1 MRIISGKF
9 RGLKLQP
16 PVDFTIRPTS
26 DRLKE
31 SLFSILE
38 SNKYNIKI
46 ENSNVID
53 ICSGTGALGIEA
65 LSRGAKLIYFIDK
78 DPKAI
83 NVLQKNISKLKI
95 DYKDKTYIKII
106 RDDANKALQNIKNN
120 FDIVLIDPPY
130 NSNVIEECIVK
141 LKQYNLINFNSY
153 IFAESSKN
161 ENINFDGF
169 DLLDTKNYGK
179 SKLTILQLLNSNS
192 VK

>member
-9 RGLKLQP
+9 RGLKLHP
-16 PVDFTIRPTS
+16 PVDLSIRPTS

-31 SLFSILE
+31 SLFSIIE

-46 ENSNVID
+46 KNSKVID

-65 LSRGAKLIYFIDK
+65 LSRGAKSVYFIDK

-95 DYKDKTYIKII
+95 DNKDKTYIKII
-106 RDDANKALQNIKNN
+106 KEDAHKALQDIKIV
-120 FDIVLIDPPY
+120 FDVVLIDPPY
-130 NSNVIEECIVK
+130 NSKIIEECLVI
-141 LKQYNLINFNSY
+141 LKENNLIDLNSY
-153 IFAESSKN
+153 IFAESGKN
-161 ENINFDGF
+161 ENINFYDF
-169 DLLDTKNYGK
+169 DLLDTKIYGK
-179 SKLTILQLLNSNS
+179 SKLTILKLFNSSS

>member
-16 PVDFTIRPTS
+16 PVDFSIRPTS

-46 ENSNVID
+46 KASNVID

-65 LSRGAKLIYFIDK
+65 LSRGAKSVYFIDK

-95 DYKDKTYIKII
+95 DNKDDTYIKVIKN
-106 RDDANKALQNIKNN
+106 DVLKALQDINII
-120 FDIVLIDPPY
+120 FDLVLIDPPY
-130 NSNVIEECIVK
+130 NSNIIEECLVK
-141 LKQYNLINFNSY
+141 LKEYNLIDLNGY

-161 ENINFDGF
+161 EDINFDGF
-169 DLLDTKNYGK
+169 DLLDTKIYGK
-179 SKLTILQLLNSNS
+179 SKLTILRLYNSSS
-192 VK
+192 VE

>member
-16 PVDFTIRPTS
+16 PVDFSIRPTS

-65 LSRGAKLIYFIDK
+65 LSRGAKSIYFIDK

-95 DYKDKTYIKII
+95 DNKDKTFIKII
-106 RDDANKALQNIKNN
+106 KEDALKALQDIKIV
-120 FDIVLIDPPY
+120 FDVVLIDPPY
-130 NSNVIEECIVK
+130 NSKIIEECLVI
-141 LKQYNLINFNSY
+141 LKENNLIDLNSY
-153 IFAESSKN
+153 IFAESGKN
-161 ENINFDGF
+161 ENINFYDF
-169 DLLDTKNYGK
+169 DLLDTKIYGK
-179 SKLTILQLLNSNS
+179 SKLTILQLLNSSS

>member
-16 PVDFTIRPTS
+16 PVDFSIRPTS

-65 LSRGAKLIYFIDK
+65 LSRGAGLIYFIDK
-78 DPKAI
+78 DANAI
-83 NVLQKNISKLKI
+83 NILQKNISKLKI
-95 DYKDKTYIKII
+95 DYKDGTCIKII
-106 RDDANKALQNIKNN
+106 KDYAIKALQNIKNN

-130 NSNVIEECIVK
+130 NSNVIEECLVE
-141 LKQYNLINFNSY
+141 LKQYNLIDFNSY

-161 ENINFDGF
+161 ENFNFDGF
-169 DLLDTKNYGK
+169 DLLDTKIYGK
-179 SKLTILQLLNSNS
+179 SKLTILKLFNSSS
-192 VK
+192 VE

>member
-16 PVDFTIRPTS
+16 PVDFSIRPTS

-38 SNKYNIKI
+38 SNKYNIRI
-46 ENSNVID
+46 PNSNVMD

-65 LSRGAKLIYFIDK
+65 LSRGAKSIYFIDK

-95 DYKDKTYIKII
+95 DNKDKNYIKII
-106 RDDANKALQNIKNN
+106 KEDALKALQDIKIV
-120 FDIVLIDPPY
+120 FDVVLIDPPY
-130 NSNVIEECIVK
+130 NSKIIEKCLIK
-141 LKQYNLINFNSY
+141 LKENYLIDLNSY
-153 IFAESSKN
+153 IFVESGKN
-161 ENINFDGF
+161 ENINFDDF
-169 DLLDTKNYGK
+169 HLLDTKIYGK
-179 SKLTILQLLNSNS
+179 SKLTILKLFNSSS

>member
-16 PVDFTIRPTS
+16 PVDYSIRPTS

-38 SNKYNIKI
+38 SNKYNIRI
-46 ENSNVID
+46 PNSNVID

-95 DYKDKTYIKII
+95 DYKDETYIKII

-120 FDIVLIDPPY
+120 FDIVIIDPPY
-130 NSNVIEECIVK
+130 NSNVIEECLVK

-169 DLLDTKNYGK
+169 DLLDTKIYGK
-179 SKLTILQLLNSNS
+179 SKLTILQLLNSSS

>member
-16 PVDFTIRPTS
+16 PVDFSIRPTS

-78 DPKAI
+78 DTKAI

-95 DYKDKTYIKII
+95 DYKDETYIKII
-106 RDDANKALQNIKNN
+106 RDDAKKALQNIKNN

-130 NSNVIEECIVK
+130 NSNVIEKCLVK

-153 IFAESSKN
+153 IFTESSKN

-169 DLLDTKNYGK
+169 DLLDTKIYGK
-179 SKLTILQLLNSNS
+179 SKLTILQLLNSS
-192 VK
+192 SLK

>member
-53 ICSGTGALGIEA
+53 ICSGTGSLGIEA

-95 DYKDKTYIKII
+95 DYKNETYIKII
-106 RDDANKALQNIKNN
+106 RDDANKALQNIKKN

-130 NSNVIEECIVK
+130 NSNVIEECLVK

-169 DLLDTKNYGK
+169 DLLDTKIYGK
-179 SKLTILQLLNSNS
+179 SKLTILQLLNSSS

>member
-16 PVDFTIRPTS
+16 PVDFSIRPTS
-26 DRLKE
+26 DRLKG

-46 ENSNVID
+46 EDSNVID

-83 NVLQKNISKLKI
+83 NIIKKNISKLKT
-95 DYKDKTYIKII
+95 DYKDETHIKII
-106 RDDANKALQNIKNN
+106 RDDAKIALQNIKNK

-130 NSNVIEECIVK
+130 NSNVIEESLVK
-141 LKQYNLINFNSY
+141 LKQNNLIDYNSY
-153 IFAESSKN
+153 IFAESSKK
-161 ENINFDGF
+161 ENFNFNGF
-169 DLLDTKNYGK
+169 ELLDTKIYGK
-179 SKLTILQLLNSNS
+179 SKLSIFKLFNSGS

>member
-16 PVDFTIRPTS
+16 PVNFGIRPTS

-65 LSRGAKLIYFIDK
+65 LSRGAKLICFVDK

-95 DYKDKTYIKII
+95 DCKDEPYIKIF
-106 RDDANKALQNIKNN
+106 RNDANLALQIIKYN

-130 NSNVIEECIVK
+130 NSNVIEECLVK
-141 LKQYNLINFNSY
+141 LRQYSLIDFNSY
-153 IFAESSKN
+153 IFAESSKK
-161 ENINFDGF
+161 ENFNFDGF
-169 DLLDTKNYGK
+169 ELLDTKIYGK
-179 SKLTILQLLNSNS
+179 SKLTVLKLFNSGS

>member
-16 PVDFTIRPTS
+16 PVDFSIRPTS

-38 SNKYNIKI
+38 SNKYNIRI
-46 ENSNVID
+46 PNSNVID

-65 LSRGAKLIYFIDK
+65 LSRGAKFIYFIDK

-83 NVLQKNISKLKI
+83 DVLQKNISKLKI
-95 DYKDKTYIKII
+95 DYKDETYIKII
-106 RDDANKALQNIKNN
+106 RDKANKALQNIKNN

-130 NSNVIEECIVK
+130 NSNVIEECLVK
-141 LKQYNLINFNSY
+141 LKQYNLINCNSY

-169 DLLDTKNYGK
+169 DLLDTKIYGK
-179 SKLTILQLLNSNS
+179 SKLTILQLLNSSS

>member
-16 PVDFTIRPTS
+16 PVDFSIRPTS
-26 DRLKE
+26 DRLKG

-46 ENSNVID
+46 KASNVID

-65 LSRGAKLIYFIDK
+65 LSRGAKSVYFIDK

-95 DYKDKTYIKII
+95 DNKDDTYIKVIKN
-106 RDDANKALQNIKNN
+106 DVLKALQDINII
-120 FDIVLIDPPY
+120 FDLVLIDPPY
-130 NSNVIEECIVK
+130 NSNIIEECLVK
-141 LKQYNLINFNSY
+141 LKEYNLIDLNGY

-161 ENINFDGF
+161 EDINFDGF
-169 DLLDTKNYGK
+169 DLLDTKIYGK
-179 SKLTILQLLNSNS
+179 SKLTILRLYNSSS
-192 VK
+192 VE

>member
-9 RGLKLQP
+9 RGLKLQT
-16 PVDFTIRPTS
+16 PVDFSIRPTS

-95 DYKDKTYIKII
+95 DYKDETYIKII

-130 NSNVIEECIVK
+130 NSNVIEECLVK
-141 LKQYNLINFNSY
+141 LKKYNLINFNSY
-153 IFAESSKN
+153 IFTESSKN

-169 DLLDTKNYGK
+169 DLLDTKIYGK
-179 SKLTILQLLNSNS
+179 SKLTILQLLNSSS

>member
-95 DYKDKTYIKII
+95 DYKDETYIKII

-130 NSNVIEECIVK
+130 NSNVIEECLVK

-169 DLLDTKNYGK
+169 DLLDTKIYGK
-179 SKLTILQLLNSNS
+179 SKLTILQLLNSSS

>member
-16 PVDFTIRPTS
+16 PVDFSIRPTS

-46 ENSNVID
+46 KNSKVID

-65 LSRGAKLIYFIDK
+65 LSRGAKSVYFIDK

-95 DYKDKTYIKII
+95 DNKDDTYIKVIKN
-106 RDDANKALQNIKNN
+106 DVLKALQDINII
-120 FDIVLIDPPY
+120 FDLVLIDPPY
-130 NSNVIEECIVK
+130 NSNIIEECLVK
-141 LKQYNLINFNSY
+141 LKEYNLIDLNGY

-161 ENINFDGF
+161 EDINFDGF
-169 DLLDTKNYGK
+169 DLLDTKIYGK
-179 SKLTILQLLNSNS
+179 SKLTILRLYNSSS
-192 VK
+192 VE

>member
-16 PVDFTIRPTS
+16 PVDFNIRPTS

-46 ENSNVID
+46 QNSNVLD
-53 ICSGTGALGIEA
+53 VCCGTGALGIEA

-78 DPKAI
+78 NPKAI

-95 DYKDKTYIKII
+95 DYKDETHIKII
-106 RDDANKALQNIKNN
+106 RDDANIALQNIKNN

-130 NSNVIEECIVK
+130 NSNIIEECLVK
-141 LKQYNLINFNSY
+141 LKQNNLIELDSY

-161 ENINFDGF
+161 ENFNFDGF
-169 DLLDTKNYGK
+169 DILDKKIYGN
-179 SKLTILQLLNSNS
+179 SKLTILKLFNSSS

>member
-16 PVDFTIRPTS
+16 PVDFSIRPTS

-46 ENSNVID
+46 QNSNVLD
-53 ICSGTGALGIEA
+53 VCCGTGALGIEA

-78 DPKAI
+78 NPKAI

-95 DYKDKTYIKII
+95 DYKDETHIKII
-106 RDDANKALQNIKNN
+106 RDDANIALQNIKNN

-130 NSNVIEECIVK
+130 NSNIIEECLVK
-141 LKQYNLINFNSY
+141 LKQNNLIELDSY

-161 ENINFDGF
+161 ENFNFDGF
-169 DLLDTKNYGK
+169 DILDKKIYGN
-179 SKLTILQLLNSNS
+179 SKLTILKLFNSSS

>member
-16 PVDFTIRPTS
+16 PVDFSIRPTS

-95 DYKDKTYIKII
+95 DYKNETYIKII

-130 NSNVIEECIVK
+130 NSNVIEECLVK

-169 DLLDTKNYGK
+169 DLLDTKIYGK
-179 SKLTILQLLNSNS
+179 SKLTILQLLNSSS

>member
-1 MRIISGKF
+1 MCIRDRF

-16 PVDFTIRPTS
+16 PVDFSIRPTS

-38 SNKYNIKI
+38 SNKYNVKI

-95 DYKDKTYIKII
+95 DYKDETYIKII

-130 NSNVIEECIVK
+130 NSNVIEECLVK

-153 IFAESSKN
+153 FFTESSKN

-169 DLLDTKNYGK
+169 DLLDTKIYGK

>member
-16 PVDFTIRPTS
+16 PVDFSIRPTS

-95 DYKDKTYIKII
+95 DYKDETYIKII
-106 RDDANKALQNIKNN
+106 RDDAKKALQKIRNN

-130 NSNVIEECIVK
+130 NSKVIEECLVK

-169 DLLDTKNYGK
+169 DLLDTKIYGK
-179 SKLTILQLLNSNS
+179 SKLTILQLLNSSS

>member
-16 PVDFTIRPTS
+16 PVDFSIRPTS

-83 NVLQKNISKLKI
+83 NILQKNISKLKI
-95 DYKDKTYIKII
+95 DYKDETCIKII
-106 RDDANKALQNIKNN
+106 RDDASKALQNIKNN

-130 NSNVIEECIVK
+130 NSNVIEECLVK

-169 DLLDTKNYGK
+169 DLLDTKIYGK
-179 SKLTILQLLNSNS
+179 SKLTILQLLNSSS

>member
-16 PVDFTIRPTS
+16 PVDFSIRPTS

-38 SNKYNIKI
+38 SNKYNIRI
-46 ENSNVID
+46 NNSNVID

-78 DPKAI
+78 NPKAI
-83 NVLQKNISKLKI
+83 RIIKNNILKLQK
-95 DYKDKTYIKII
+95 DYKDETKIKFI
-106 RDDANKALQNIKNN
+106 RDDATKALQDIKDT

-130 NSNVIEECIVK
+130 NSNIIEECLVK
-141 LKQYNLINFNSY
+141 LKQYNLIDFNSY
-153 IFAESSKN
+153 IFAESSKK

-169 DLLDTKNYGK
+169 DLLDTKIYGK
-179 SKLTILQLLNSNS
+179 SKLTILKLFNSGS

>member
-9 RGLKLQP
+9 RGLKLHP
-16 PVDFTIRPTS
+16 PVDLSIRPTS

-31 SLFSILE
+31 SLFSIIE

-46 ENSNVID
+46 KTSKVID

-65 LSRGAKLIYFIDK
+65 LSRGAKSIYFIDK

-95 DYKDKTYIKII
+95 DNKDKTYIKII
-106 RDDANKALQNIKNN
+106 KEDALKALQNIKIV
-120 FDIVLIDPPY
+120 FDVVLIDPPY
-130 NSNVIEECIVK
+130 NSKIIEECLVI
-141 LKQYNLINFNSY
+141 LKENNLIDLNSY
-153 IFAESSKN
+153 IFAESGKN
-161 ENINFDGF
+161 ENINFDDF
-169 DLLDTKNYGK
+169 DLLDTKIYGK
-179 SKLTILQLLNSNS
+179 SKLTILKLFNSSS

>member
-9 RGLKLQP
+9 KGLKLQP
-16 PVDFTIRPTS
+16 PVDLSIRPTS

-38 SNKYNIKI
+38 SNKYNIRI
-46 ENSNVID
+46 PNSNVID

-83 NVLQKNISKLKI
+83 DVLQKNISKLKI
-95 DYKDKTYIKII
+95 DYKDETYIKII

-130 NSNVIEECIVK
+130 NSNVIEKCLVK

-153 IFAESSKN
+153 IFTESSKN

-169 DLLDTKNYGK
+169 DLIDTKIYGK
-179 SKLTILQLLNSNS
+179 SKLTILRLINLSS

>member
-16 PVDFTIRPTS
+16 PVDFSIRPTS

-46 ENSNVID
+46 KASNVID

-65 LSRGAKLIYFIDK
+65 LSRGAKSVYFIDK

-95 DYKDKTYIKII
+95 DNKDDTYIKVIKN
-106 RDDANKALQNIKNN
+106 DVLKALQDINII
-120 FDIVLIDPPY
+120 FDLVLIDPPY
-130 NSNVIEECIVK
+130 NSNIIEVCLVK
-141 LKQYNLINFNSY
+141 LKEYNLIDLNCH

-161 ENINFDGF
+161 ENFNFDGF
-169 DLLDTKNYGK
+169 DILDTKIYGK
-179 SKLTILQLLNSNS
+179 SKLTILKLFNSNS